1 MYAEILTNKIIDH
14 VLWMKARDIE
24 YARSAF
30 KWYCEKLPFLD
41 LKMELQKA
49 IKKETHE
56 KKEQIQ
62 AAQSSFRYSD
72 MDQGGIQTSNSP
84 KK

>member
-1 MYAEILTNKIIDH
+1 M
-14 VLWMKARDIE
+14 WMKSKDIE

-49 IKKETHE
+49 IKKEKNE
-56 KKEQIQ
+56 
-62 AAQSSFRYSD
+62 
-72 MDQGGIQTSNSP
+72 
-84 KK
+84 